1 MAVDERKRKALYD
14 ALERQIGAEAADT
27 MMELLPPVGWAD
39 VVTKEDLRQLELR
52 MDAKID
58 GLGAELRAD
67 MERGFRRVIQWNMGV
82 VLTAMGLAFAAAR
95 LL

>member
-39 VVTKEDLRQLELR
+39 VATKEDLRRLEDSIR
-52 MDAKID
+52 GK
-58 GLGAELRAD
+58 
-67 MERGFRRVIQWNMGV
+67 MERGFRRMIEWNVGV